1 MSKASNQKLQ
11 QEETMDLSFFIG
23 PILGGIIGLI
33 TNGIAIRMLF
43 RPLKTIRVL
52 GLTLPFTPGLI
63 PKEKPRIAKSLGDVV
78 ANNLLNEDVI
88 KNGLLSSEMDDKI
101 AVAINELIAK
111 KSTSDETLRELFY
124 SFSGDERGEQII
136 ADVTTK
142 VVGFSYERMVK
153 MELGPLLSEIAV
165 TEIVNNLQGSM
176 FAMLI
181 NENLIS
187 SAKVKM
193 SEIIERMVVEKGEGI
208 LDNIF
213 EKESNN
219 LLDKRLCDLYSDYQD
234 RIPEFVAWVISTYH
248 QLIDKNIGVLI
259 HALNL
264 SKLVEDQINGY
275 DVLTFEKM
283 ILKIMR
289 KELNAIVWLGGL
301 LGCIMGLVMSFV

>member
-1 MSKASNQKLQ
+1 
-11 QEETMDLSFFIG
+11 MDLSFFIG
-23 PILGGIIGLI
+23 PIMGGIIGLI

-43 RPLKTIRVL
+43 RPLKAIKVL

-78 ANNLLNEDVI
+78 ANNLLNQDVI
-88 KNGLLSSEMDDKI
+88 KKGLLSPEMDDKI
-101 AVAINELIAK
+101 TVAVNGLIAK

-124 SFSGDERGEQII
+124 SFSGAERGEQMIT
-136 ADVTTK
+136 DVTTK

-165 TEIVNNLQGSM
+165 TEIVSNLQGSM

-213 EKESNN
+213 EKESTN
-219 LLDKRLCDLYSDYQD
+219 LLDKRLCDLYLEYED
-234 RIPEFVAWVISTYH
+234 RIPEFVSWVISTYH

-259 HALNL
+259 HALDL

-283 ILKIMR
+283 ILEIMK

>member
-1 MSKASNQKLQ
+1 
-11 QEETMDLSFFIG
+11 MDLSFFIG
-23 PILGGIIGLI
+23 PLLGGIIGLI

-43 RPLKTIRVL
+43 RPLNAIKVF

-88 KNGLLSSEMDDKI
+88 KNGLLSPEMDDKI
-101 AVAINELIAK
+101 TIAVNGLIAK

-124 SFSGDERGEQII
+124 WFSGAERGALII
-136 ADVTTK
+136 TDVTKK

-165 TEIVNNLQGSM
+165 TEIVSNLQGSM

-193 SEIIERMVVEKGEGI
+193 SEIIERMVVEKGESI

-213 EKESNN
+213 EKESTN
-219 LLDKRLCDLYSDYQD
+219 LLDKRLCDLYLEYED

-248 QLIDKNIGVLI
+248 QLIDKNIGILI
-259 HALNL
+259 HALDL

-283 ILKIMR
+283 LLEIMR

>member
-1 MSKASNQKLQ
+1 
-11 QEETMDLSFFIG
+11 MDLSFFIG

-43 RPLKTIRVL
+43 RPLKAIKVL

-78 ANNLLNEDVI
+78 ANNLLNQDVI
-88 KNGLLSSEMDDKI
+88 KKGLLSPEMDDKI
-101 AVAINELIAK
+101 TVAVNGLIAK

-124 SFSGDERGEQII
+124 SFSGAERGEQII
-136 ADVTTK
+136 TDVTTK

-165 TEIVNNLQGSM
+165 TEIVSNLQGSM

-193 SEIIERMVVEKGEGI
+193 SEIIERMVVEKGEAI

-213 EKESNN
+213 EKESTN
-219 LLDKRLCDLYSDYQD
+219 LLDKRLCNLYIEYQD

-259 HALNL
+259 HALDL

-283 ILKIMR
+283 ILEIMR

>member
-1 MSKASNQKLQ
+1 
-11 QEETMDLSFFIG
+11 MDLSFFIG
-23 PILGGIIGLI
+23 PIIGGIIGLI

-43 RPLKTIRVL
+43 RPLKAIKVW

-78 ANNLLNEDVI
+78 ANNLLNQDVI
-88 KNGLLSSEMDDKI
+88 KNGLLSPAMDDKI
-101 AVAINELIAK
+101 TIAVNGLIAK

-124 SFSGDERGEQII
+124 AFSSAERGEQII
-136 ADVTTK
+136 TDVTTK

-165 TEIVNNLQGSM
+165 TEIVSNLQGSM

-193 SEIIERMVVEKGEGI
+193 SEIIERMVVEKGEDI

-213 EKESNN
+213 EKESTN
-219 LLDKRLCDLYSDYQD
+219 LLDKRLCDLYLEYED
-234 RIPEFVAWVISTYH
+234 RIPEFVAWVISIYH

-259 HALNL
+259 HALDL

-283 ILKIMR
+283 ILEIMR

>member
-1 MSKASNQKLQ
+1 
-11 QEETMDLSFFIG
+11 MDLSFFIG

-43 RPLKTIRVL
+43 RPLKAIKVL
-52 GLTLPFTPGLI
+52 RLTLPFTPGLI

-88 KNGLLSSEMDDKI
+88 KNGLLSPEVDDKI
-101 AVAINELIAK
+101 AVAVNGLIAK

-124 SFSGDERGEQII
+124 SFSGAERGEQII
-136 ADVTTK
+136 TDVTTK

-165 TEIVNNLQGSM
+165 TEIVSNLQGSM

-208 LDNIF
+208 LDNIL

-219 LLDKRLCDLYSDYQD
+219 LLDKRLCDLYSEYED

-259 HALNL
+259 NALNL

-283 ILKIMR
+283 ILEIMR

>member
-1 MSKASNQKLQ
+1 
-11 QEETMDLSFFIG
+11 MDLSFFIG
-23 PILGGIIGLI
+23 PLLGGIIGLI

-43 RPLKTIRVL
+43 RPLNAIKVF

-88 KNGLLSSEMDDKI
+88 KNGLLSPEMDDKI
-101 AVAINELIAK
+101 TIAVNGLIAK

-124 SFSGDERGEQII
+124 SFSGTERGALII
-136 ADVTTK
+136 TDVTNK

-165 TEIVNNLQGSM
+165 TEIVSNLQGSM

-193 SEIIERMVVEKGEGI
+193 AEIIERMVVEKGESI

-213 EKESNN
+213 EKESTN
-219 LLDKRLCDLYSDYQD
+219 LLDKRLCDLYLEYED

-259 HALNL
+259 HALDL

-283 ILKIMR
+283 LLEIMR

>member
-1 MSKASNQKLQ
+1 
-11 QEETMDLSFFIG
+11 MDLSFFIG
-23 PILGGIIGLI
+23 PIMGGIIGLI

-43 RPLKTIRVL
+43 RPLKAIKVL
-52 GLTLPFTPGLI
+52 GMTLPFTPGLI

-78 ANNLLNEDVI
+78 ANNLLNQDVI
-88 KNGLLSSEMDDKI
+88 KNGLLSPEMDDKI
-101 AVAINELIAK
+101 NVAVNGLIAK
-111 KSTSDETLRELFY
+111 KSTSDKTLRELFY
-124 SFSGDERGEQII
+124 AFSGAERGEQII
-136 ADVTTK
+136 TDVTTK
-142 VVGFSYERMVK
+142 VVGFSYERMIK

-165 TEIVNNLQGSM
+165 TEIVSNLQGSM

-193 SEIIERMVVEKGEGI
+193 SEIIERMVVEKGESI

-213 EKESNN
+213 EKESTN
-219 LLDKRLCDLYSDYQD
+219 LLDKRLCDLYLEYED

-259 HALNL
+259 HALDL

-283 ILKIMR
+283 ILEIMR

>member
-1 MSKASNQKLQ
+1 MNI
-11 QEETMDLSFFIG
+11 SFFIG

-43 RPLKTIRVL
+43 RPLTAIKIF

-88 KNGLLSSEMDDKI
+88 KNGLLSTEMDEKI
-101 AVAINELIAK
+101 AVAVNKLIAQ
-111 KSTSDETLRELFY
+111 KSSSDETLRELFY
-124 SFSGDERGEQII
+124 GFSGAERGEQII
-136 ADVTTK
+136 DDVTTK
-142 VVGFSYERMVK
+142 IVGFSYERMVK

-165 TEIVNNLQGSM
+165 TEIVSNLQGSM

-181 NENLIS
+181 NDNLIN
-187 SAKVKM
+187 SAKLKM
-193 SEIIERMVVEKGEGI
+193 SEIIERMVVEKGEDI
-208 LDNIF
+208 LANIF
-213 EKESNN
+213 EKESTN
-219 LLDKRLCDLYSDYQD
+219 LLDKKLCDLYREYQD
-234 RIPEFVAWVISTYH
+234 RIPEFVAWIIATYH

-283 ILKIMR
+283 ILEIMR

>member
-1 MSKASNQKLQ
+1 
-11 QEETMDLSFFIG
+11 MDLSFFIG

-43 RPLKTIRVL
+43 RPLKAINVF

-78 ANNLLNEDVI
+78 ANNLLNQDVI
-88 KNGLLSSEMDDKI
+88 KNGLLSPAMDDKI
-101 AVAINELIAK
+101 TIAVNGLIAK

-124 SFSGDERGEQII
+124 AFSSAERGEQII
-136 ADVTTK
+136 TDVTTK

-165 TEIVNNLQGSM
+165 TEIVSNLQGSM

-193 SEIIERMVVEKGEGI
+193 SEIIERMVVEKGEDI

-213 EKESNN
+213 EKESTN
-219 LLDKRLCDLYSDYQD
+219 LLDKRLCDLYLEYED
-234 RIPEFVAWVISTYH
+234 RIPEFVAWVITTYH

-259 HALNL
+259 HALDL

-283 ILKIMR
+283 ILEIMR

>member
-1 MSKASNQKLQ
+1 
-11 QEETMDLSFFIG
+11 MDLSFFIG
-23 PILGGIIGLI
+23 PIIGGIIGLI

-43 RPLKTIRVL
+43 RPLKAIKVW

-78 ANNLLNEDVI
+78 ANNLLNQDVI
-88 KNGLLSSEMDDKI
+88 KNGLLSPAMDDKI
-101 AVAINELIAK
+101 TIAVNGLIAK

-124 SFSGDERGEQII
+124 AFSSAERGEQII
-136 ADVTTK
+136 TDVTTK

-165 TEIVNNLQGSM
+165 TEIVSNLQGSM

-193 SEIIERMVVEKGEGI
+193 SEIIERMVVEKGEDI

-213 EKESNN
+213 EKESTN
-219 LLDKRLCDLYSDYQD
+219 LLDKRLCDLYLEYED
-234 RIPEFVAWVISTYH
+234 RIPEFVAWVITTYH

-259 HALNL
+259 HALDL

-283 ILKIMR
+283 ILEIMK

>member
-1 MSKASNQKLQ
+1 MN
-11 QEETMDLSFFIG
+11 LSFFIG

-43 RPLKTIRVL
+43 RPIEAIKVF

-78 ANNLLNEDVI
+78 ANNLLNENVI
-88 KNGLLSSEMDDKI
+88 KNGLLSKEVDDKI
-101 AVAINELIAK
+101 ANAVNGLIAK
-111 KSTSDETLRELFY
+111 KSTSEETLRELFY
-124 SFSGDERGEQII
+124 SFSGDQRGEQII
-136 ADVTTK
+136 TEVSTK
-142 VVGFSYERMVK
+142 IVDFSYERMVK

-165 TEIVNNLQGSM
+165 TEIVSNLQGSM

-181 NENLIS
+181 NGNLIS

-208 LDNIF
+208 LGNII
-213 EKESNN
+213 EKEGNN
-219 LLDKRLCDLYSDYQD
+219 LLGKRLCDLYNEYED
-234 RIPEFVAWVISTYH
+234 RIPEFVTWIISSYH
-248 QLIDKNIGVLI
+248 QLIEKNIGSLI
-259 HALNL
+259 NALNL

-283 ILKIMR
+283 ILEIMH
-289 KELNAIVWLGGL
+289 KELSAIVWLGGL

>member
-1 MSKASNQKLQ
+1 
-11 QEETMDLSFFIG
+11 MDLSFFIG
-23 PILGGIIGLI
+23 PIIGGVIGLI

-43 RPLKTIRVL
+43 RPLKAIKVL

-88 KNGLLSSEMDDKI
+88 KNGLLSPEMDDKI
-101 AVAINELIAK
+101 TVAVNGLIAK

-124 SFSGDERGEQII
+124 SFSGAERGEQII
-136 ADVTTK
+136 TDVTTK

-165 TEIVNNLQGSM
+165 TEIVSNLQGSM

-208 LDNIF
+208 LDSIF
-213 EKESNN
+213 EKESTN
-219 LLDKRLCDLYSDYQD
+219 LLDKRLCDLYLEYED

-259 HALNL
+259 HALDL

-283 ILKIMR
+283 ILEIMK

>member
-1 MSKASNQKLQ
+1 
-11 QEETMDLSFFIG
+11 MDLSFFIG
-23 PILGGIIGLI
+23 PLLGGIIGLI

-43 RPLKTIRVL
+43 RPLNAIKVF

-88 KNGLLSSEMDDKI
+88 KNGLLSTEMDDKI
-101 AVAINELIAK
+101 TIAVNGLIAK

-124 SFSGDERGEQII
+124 SFSGTERGALII
-136 ADVTTK
+136 TDVTNK

-165 TEIVNNLQGSM
+165 TEIVSNLQGSM

-193 SEIIERMVVEKGEGI
+193 SEIIERMVVEKGESI

-213 EKESNN
+213 EKESTN
-219 LLDKRLCDLYSDYQD
+219 LLDKRLCDLYLEYED

-248 QLIDKNIGVLI
+248 QLIDKNIGILI
-259 HALNL
+259 HALDL

-283 ILKIMR
+283 LLEIMR

>member
-1 MSKASNQKLQ
+1 
-11 QEETMDLSFFIG
+11 MDLSFFIG
-23 PILGGIIGLI
+23 PIIGGIIGLI

-43 RPLKTIRVL
+43 RPLKAIKVL

-88 KNGLLSSEMDDKI
+88 KNGLLSTEMDDKI
-101 AVAINELIAK
+101 TVAVNGLIAK

-124 SFSGDERGEQII
+124 SFSGAERGEQII
-136 ADVTTK
+136 TDVTTK

-165 TEIVNNLQGSM
+165 TEIVSNLQGSM

-208 LDNIF
+208 LDSIF
-213 EKESNN
+213 EKESTN
-219 LLDKRLCDLYSDYQD
+219 LLDKRLCDLYLEYED

-259 HALNL
+259 HALDL

-283 ILKIMR
+283 ILEIMR

>member
-1 MSKASNQKLQ
+1 
-11 QEETMDLSFFIG
+11 MDLSFFIG
-23 PILGGIIGLI
+23 PIIGGIIGLI

-43 RPLKTIRVL
+43 RPLKAIKVW

-78 ANNLLNEDVI
+78 ANNLLNQDVI
-88 KNGLLSSEMDDKI
+88 KNGLLSPAMDDKI
-101 AVAINELIAK
+101 TIAVNGLIAK

-124 SFSGDERGEQII
+124 AFSSAERGEQII
-136 ADVTTK
+136 TDVTTK

-165 TEIVNNLQGSM
+165 TEIVSNLHGSM

-193 SEIIERMVVEKGEGI
+193 SEIIERMVVEKGEDI

-213 EKESNN
+213 EKESTN
-219 LLDKRLCDLYSDYQD
+219 LLDKRLCDLYLEYED
-234 RIPEFVAWVISTYH
+234 RIPEFVAWVITTYH

-259 HALNL
+259 HALDL

-283 ILKIMR
+283 ILEIMR

>member
-1 MSKASNQKLQ
+1 MN
-11 QEETMDLSFFIG
+11 LSFFIG

-43 RPLKTIRVL
+43 RPIEAIKVF

-78 ANNLLNEDVI
+78 ANNLLNENVI
-88 KNGLLSSEMDDKI
+88 KNGLLSKEVDDKI
-101 AVAINELIAK
+101 ANAVNGLIAK
-111 KSTSDETLRELFY
+111 KSTSEETLRELFY
-124 SFSGDERGEQII
+124 SFSGDQRGEQII
-136 ADVTTK
+136 TEVSTK
-142 VVGFSYERMVK
+142 IVDFSYERMVK

-165 TEIVNNLQGSM
+165 TEIVSNLQGSM

-208 LDNIF
+208 LGNII
-213 EKESNN
+213 EKEGNN
-219 LLDKRLCDLYSDYQD
+219 LLGKRLCDLYNEYED
-234 RIPEFVAWVISTYH
+234 RIPEFVTWIISSYH
-248 QLIDKNIGVLI
+248 QLIEKNIGSLI
-259 HALNL
+259 NALNL

-275 DVLTFEKM
+275 DVLTFEKI
-283 ILKIMR
+283 ILEIMH
-289 KELNAIVWLGGL
+289 KELSAIVWLGGL

>member
-1 MSKASNQKLQ
+1 
-11 QEETMDLSFFIG
+11 MDLSFFIG
-23 PILGGIIGLI
+23 PIIGGIIGLI

-43 RPLKTIRVL
+43 RPLKAIKVW

-78 ANNLLNEDVI
+78 ANNLLNQDVI
-88 KNGLLSSEMDDKI
+88 KNGLLSPAMDDKI
-101 AVAINELIAK
+101 TIAVNGLIAK

-124 SFSGDERGEQII
+124 AFSSAERGEQII
-136 ADVTTK
+136 TDVTTK

-165 TEIVNNLQGSM
+165 TEIVSNLQGSM

-181 NENLIS
+181 NENLIR

-193 SEIIERMVVEKGEGI
+193 SEIIERMVVEKGEDI

-213 EKESNN
+213 EKESTN
-219 LLDKRLCDLYSDYQD
+219 LLDKRLCDLYLEYED
-234 RIPEFVAWVISTYH
+234 RIPEFVAWVITTYH

-259 HALNL
+259 HALDL

-283 ILKIMR
+283 ILEIMR

>member
-1 MSKASNQKLQ
+1 
-11 QEETMDLSFFIG
+11 MDLSFFIG
-23 PILGGIIGLI
+23 PIMGGIIGLI

-43 RPLKTIRVL
+43 RPLKAIKVL

-88 KNGLLSSEMDDKI
+88 KNGLLSPEMDDKI
-101 AVAINELIAK
+101 TVAVNGLIAK

-124 SFSGDERGEQII
+124 SFSGAERGEQII
-136 ADVTTK
+136 TDVTSK

-165 TEIVNNLQGSM
+165 TEIVSNLQGSM

-208 LDNIF
+208 LDSIF
-213 EKESNN
+213 EKESTN
-219 LLDKRLCDLYSDYQD
+219 LLDKRLCDLYLEYED

-259 HALNL
+259 HALDL

-283 ILKIMR
+283 ILEIMK

>member
-1 MSKASNQKLQ
+1 
-11 QEETMDLSFFIG
+11 MDLSFFIG
-23 PILGGIIGLI
+23 PIIGGIIGLI

-43 RPLKTIRVL
+43 RPLKAIKVW

-78 ANNLLNEDVI
+78 ANNLLNQDVI
-88 KNGLLSSEMDDKI
+88 KNGLLSPAMDDKI
-101 AVAINELIAK
+101 TIAVNGLIAK

-124 SFSGDERGEQII
+124 AFSSAERGEQII
-136 ADVTTK
+136 TDVTTK

-165 TEIVNNLQGSM
+165 TEIVSNLQGSM

-193 SEIIERMVVEKGEGI
+193 SEIIERMVVEKGEDI
-208 LDNIF
+208 LDNNF
-213 EKESNN
+213 EKESTN
-219 LLDKRLCDLYSDYQD
+219 LLDKRLCDLYLEYED
-234 RIPEFVAWVISTYH
+234 RIPEFVAWVITTYH

-259 HALNL
+259 HALDL

-283 ILKIMR
+283 ILEIMR

>member
-1 MSKASNQKLQ
+1 
-11 QEETMDLSFFIG
+11 MDLSFFIG

-43 RPLKTIRVL
+43 RPIKAIKFL

-88 KNGLLSSEMDDKI
+88 KNGLLAPEIDAKI
-101 AVAINELIAK
+101 DVAVNRLIAK

-124 SFSGDERGEQII
+124 SFSGAERGEQII
-136 ADVTTK
+136 TDVTTK
-142 VVGFSYERMVK
+142 MVGFSYERMVK

-165 TEIVNNLQGSM
+165 TEIVSNLQGSM

-193 SEIIERMVVEKGEGI
+193 SEIIERMVIEKGEGI

-219 LLDKRLCDLYSDYQD
+219 LLDKRLCDLYRQYQD

-248 QLIDKNIGVLI
+248 QLIEKNISVLI
-259 HALNL
+259 NALNL

-283 ILKIMR
+283 ILEIMR

-301 LGCIMGLVMSFV
+301 LGCIMGLVMSFF

>member
-1 MSKASNQKLQ
+1 
-11 QEETMDLSFFIG
+11 
-23 PILGGIIGLI
+23 
-33 TNGIAIRMLF
+33 MLF
-43 RPLKTIRVL
+43 RPLEAIKVF

-63 PKEKPRIAKSLGDVV
+63 PKEKPRIAKSLGNVV
-78 ANNLLNEDVI
+78 ANNLLNENVI
-88 KNGLLSSEMDDKI
+88 KNGLLSKEVDDKI
-101 AVAINELIAK
+101 ANAVNGLIAK
-111 KSTSDETLRELFY
+111 KSTSEETLRELFY

-136 ADVTTK
+136 TEVSTK
-142 VVGFSYERMVK
+142 IVDFSYERMVK

-165 TEIVNNLQGSM
+165 TEIVSNLQGSM

-208 LDNIF
+208 LGNII
-213 EKESNN
+213 EKEGNN
-219 LLDKRLCDLYSDYQD
+219 LLGKRLCDLYNEYED
-234 RIPEFVAWVISTYH
+234 RIPEFVTWIISSYH
-248 QLIDKNIGVLI
+248 QLIEKNIGSLI
-259 HALNL
+259 NALNL

-283 ILKIMR
+283 ILEIMH
-289 KELNAIVWLGGL
+289 KELSAIVWLGGL

>member
-1 MSKASNQKLQ
+1 
-11 QEETMDLSFFIG
+11 MDLSFFIG
-23 PILGGIIGLI
+23 PIMGGIIGLI

-43 RPLKTIRVL
+43 RPLKAIKVL

-88 KNGLLSSEMDDKI
+88 KNGLLSTEMDDKI
-101 AVAINELIAK
+101 TVAVNGLIAK

-124 SFSGDERGEQII
+124 SFSGAERGEQMIT
-136 ADVTTK
+136 DVTTK
-142 VVGFSYERMVK
+142 VVGFSYERMIK

-165 TEIVNNLQGSM
+165 TEIVSNLQGSM

-193 SEIIERMVVEKGEGI
+193 SEIIERMVIEKGEGI

-213 EKESNN
+213 EKESKN
-219 LLDKRLCDLYSDYQD
+219 LLDKRLCDLYLEYED

-259 HALNL
+259 HALDL

-283 ILKIMR
+283 ILEIMR

>member
-1 MSKASNQKLQ
+1 
-11 QEETMDLSFFIG
+11 MDYTFFIG

-43 RPLKTIRVL
+43 RPLKAIRVF

-63 PKEKPRIAKSLGDVV
+63 PKEKERIAKSLGDVV
-78 ANNLLNEDVI
+78 ANNLLHQDVI
-88 KNGLLSSEMDDKI
+88 KNGLLSREMDDKI
-101 AVAINELIAK
+101 ALAVNDLITK
-111 KSTSDETLRELFY
+111 KSTSEETLRELFY
-124 SFSGDERGEQII
+124 SFSGDERGQLMIT
-136 ADVTTK
+136 DVTNK
-142 VVGFSYERMVK
+142 MVDFSYQRMVK

-181 NENLIS
+181 NENLIN
-187 SAKVKM
+187 SAKLKM
-193 SEIIERMVVEKGEGI
+193 SEIIEAMVVDKGQGI
-208 LDNIF
+208 LAGIF

-219 LLDKRLCDLYSDYQD
+219 LLDKRLCDLYREYQD
-234 RIPEFVAWVISTYH
+234 RIPEFITWLISTYH
-248 QLIDKNIGVLI
+248 QLIDKNIGNLI

-275 DVLTFEKM
+275 DVLTFEKL
-283 ILKIMR
+283 ILAIMR

>member
-1 MSKASNQKLQ
+1 
-11 QEETMDLSFFIG
+11 MDLSFFIG
-23 PILGGIIGLI
+23 PIIGGIIGLI

-43 RPLKTIRVL
+43 RPLKAIKVL

-63 PKEKPRIAKSLGDVV
+63 PKEKPRIAKSLGNVV
-78 ANNLLNEDVI
+78 ANNLLNQDVI
-88 KNGLLSSEMDDKI
+88 KNGLLSPEMDAKI
-101 AVAINELIAK
+101 AVAVNGLIAK

-124 SFSGDERGEQII
+124 SFSGTERGEQMIS
-136 ADVTTK
+136 DVTSK

-193 SEIIERMVVEKGEGI
+193 SEIIERMVVEKGEDI
-208 LDNIF
+208 LENIF
-213 EKESNN
+213 EKESTN
-219 LLDKRLCDLYSDYQD
+219 LLDKRLCDLYLEYED
-234 RIPEFVAWVISTYH
+234 RIPEFVAWVITTYH

-259 HALNL
+259 HALDL

-283 ILKIMR
+283 ILEIMK

>member
-1 MSKASNQKLQ
+1 
-11 QEETMDLSFFIG
+11 MDLSFFIG
-23 PILGGIIGLI
+23 PLLGGIIGLI

-43 RPLKTIRVL
+43 RPLNAIKVF

-88 KNGLLSSEMDDKI
+88 KNGLLSPEMDDKI
-101 AVAINELIAK
+101 TIAVNGLIAK

-124 SFSGDERGEQII
+124 SFSGTERDALII
-136 ADVTTK
+136 TDVTNK

-165 TEIVNNLQGSM
+165 TEIVSNLQGSM

-193 SEIIERMVVEKGEGI
+193 SEIIERMVVEKGESI

-213 EKESNN
+213 EKESTN
-219 LLDKRLCDLYSDYQD
+219 LLDKRLCDLYLEYED

-248 QLIDKNIGVLI
+248 QLIDKNIGILI
-259 HALNL
+259 HALDL

-283 ILKIMR
+283 LLEIMR

>member
-1 MSKASNQKLQ
+1 
-11 QEETMDLSFFIG
+11 MDLSFFIG
-23 PILGGIIGLI
+23 PIMGGIIGLI

-43 RPLKTIRVL
+43 RPLKAIKVL

-78 ANNLLNEDVI
+78 ANNLLNQDVI
-88 KNGLLSSEMDDKI
+88 KNGLLSPEMDDKI
-101 AVAINELIAK
+101 AVAVNGLIAK
-111 KSTSDETLRELFY
+111 KSTCDETLRELFY
-124 SFSGDERGEQII
+124 AFSGAERGEQMIT
-136 ADVTTK
+136 DVTTK

-165 TEIVNNLQGSM
+165 TEIVSNLQSSM

-213 EKESNN
+213 EKESTN
-219 LLDKRLCDLYSDYQD
+219 LLDKRLCDLYLEYED

-259 HALNL
+259 HALDL

-283 ILKIMR
+283 ILEIMK

>member
-1 MSKASNQKLQ
+1 
-11 QEETMDLSFFIG
+11 MDLSFFIG
-23 PILGGIIGLI
+23 PIIGGIIGLI

-43 RPLKTIRVL
+43 RPLKAIKVW

-78 ANNLLNEDVI
+78 ANNLLNQDVI
-88 KNGLLSSEMDDKI
+88 KNGLLSPEMDDKI
-101 AVAINELIAK
+101 TVAVNGLIAK

-124 SFSGDERGEQII
+124 SFSGAERGEQII
-136 ADVTTK
+136 TDVTTK

-165 TEIVNNLQGSM
+165 TEIVSNLQGSM

-193 SEIIERMVVEKGEGI
+193 SEIIERMVVEKGEDI

-213 EKESNN
+213 EKESTN
-219 LLDKRLCDLYSDYQD
+219 LLDKRLCDLYLEYED
-234 RIPEFVAWVISTYH
+234 RIPEFVAWVITTYH

-259 HALNL
+259 HALDL

-283 ILKIMR
+283 ILEIMR